1 MIIEDGY
8 NQIDGICLDFL
19 KLISNFVTQVPPSLS
34 FWYILKRLNNKG
46 E

>member
-1 MIIEDGY
+1 MIIKDGY

-19 KLISNFVTQVPPSLS
+19 KLISNFVTQVSPSLS
-34 FWYILKRLNNKG
+34 FWYILKRLNNKS